1 MGFGGAEDLGSFRQG
16 CGVNFQN
23 PMCVFVVFG
32 RGFVHINHARSK
44 RKRTLIHERLDFDRS
59 IQGTQ
64 SIVRLARRSPSH
76 RRRLRRHLRQL
87 VVLFQRVT
95 NKIKFQS
102 LGLSRMIQ
110 PTPARSNLRFAF
122 GKTRRGFRCLSPVI
136 RPRAYA

>member
-1 MGFGGAEDLGSFRQG
+1 MGFGGAEDLGNFRQG
-16 CGVNFQN
+16 CRVNFQN

-32 RGFVHINHARSK
+32 RGFVHIDHARSK

-64 SIVRLARRSPSH
+64 SIVRLARRCPSH
-76 RRRLRRHLRQL
+76 RRRFRRHLGQL

-95 NKIKFQS
+95 NEIKFQS

-110 PTPARSNLRFAF
+110 PTPARSNRRFAF
-122 GKTRRGFRCLSPVI
+122 GITRRGFRCLSPVN
-136 RPRAYA
+136 RPRACA